1 MADEIKQ
8 LAFKKFTS
16 TELQN
21 GTAADVLTTD
31 ASTHYV
37 VKSIEST
44 QGYNSDAV
52 TASATIGLTAGKAS
66 GDYTNLGVV
75 AKQNRIG
82 VSGSVIMDAS
92 STLSIR
98 PVAKS
103 IIYADEQMQYGMESN
118 ATPEKFRKIVT
129 PTVNGVSDTAI
140 ITRETIDKTA
150 QTFSGPT
157 VTLNTY
163 TNNHSFIYTRDA
175 DGVSLKVIVQCN
187 TSSGCGFEVFNA
199 DTGTLYGYHW
209 VSYCAPHW
217 DGGRY
222 MFFWN
227 ENDRSQI
234 CYYDFEE
241 SLTNLEA
248 ANTYGGGNGANFY
261 HGVINDPPNSNH
273 PAYSLSSYDNRG
285 STYYFDRHENRRFL
299 MQYYS
304 GQTLVSM
311 AEFPAGTFTNYD
323 ATANEWTKWVIMGTQ
338 SASNS
343 TDPFGNN
350 SGSGWNICYWVG
362 NYCGNNQRTFR
373 MTWDN
378 DLQRYFVYVWSGNYA
393 APFTWTKSE
402 YDATPSGSVLSTPH
416 TTGYGLIMISTHS
429 AAEIDF
435 DTNWYTSYSGYNGV
449 VYFADLQ
456 ANLPAGS
463 PTWDYDS
470 SCERWVDGR
479 TLVMGDN
486 STPNRI
492 WKISMRNGKCSE
504 ITTGMT
510 DTEVNT
516 NYNKSFWWGHVPP
529 SSSTIASR
537 SYNVAP
543 GLKVRVTGIKSDQ

>member
-37 VKSIEST
+37 VKSIEAT

-52 TASATIGLTAGKAS
+52 TATATIGLTAGKAS
-66 GDYTNLGVV
+66 GDYTSLGIV
-75 AKQNRIG
+75 AKQNRTG
-82 VSGSVIMDAS
+82 ASGSVIMDAS

-118 ATPEKFRKIVT
+118 STPKKFRKVVT

-150 QTFSGPT
+150 QTFSGGS
-157 VTLNTY
+157 VTLNQY

-199 DTGTLYGYHW
+199 DDGTYYGYYW

-227 ENDRSQI
+227 ENNRQQI
-234 CYYDFEE
+234 AYYDLEE
-241 SLTNLEA
+241 SLTNLAA

-261 HGVINDPPNSNH
+261 HGVINDPAGSNH
-273 PAYSLSSYDNRG
+273 PSYSISSFDNRG

-299 MQYYS
+299 MQYWS

-338 SASNS
+338 SASTS

-350 SGSGWNICYWVG
+350 SGQSWNICYWTG
-362 NYCGNNQRTFR
+362 NYCGNSQRTFR

-378 DLQRYFVYVWSGNYA
+378 DLQRYFVYVWSGNYV
-393 APFTWTKSE
+393 APFTWTKAE
-402 YDATPSGSVLSTPH
+402 YDATPSGSVITTPH
-416 TTGYGLIMISTHS
+416 TTGYGLIMISDYS
-429 AAEIDF
+429 AGNIDF
-435 DTNWYTSYSGYNGV
+435 DTAWYTSYSSHNGV
-449 VYFADLQ
+449 VQMSDLQ
-456 ANLPAGS
+456 SNLAAGS
-463 PTWDYDS
+463 PTWDYNS
-470 SCERWVDGR
+470 NNERWVDGR
-479 TLVMGDN
+479 TLVMGDH

-492 WKISMRNGKCSE
+492 WKISFRNGVCSE

-510 DTEVNT
+510 DAEANV
-516 NYNKSFWWGHVPP
+516 NYNKSFWWGQVPP
-529 SSSTIASR
+529 SASTIASR
-537 SYNVAP
+537 SYSVSP